1 MGLPS
6 SYINVCIYADVF
18 VSFSDILAIRAIPI
32 ENFTYSSLEILILAI
47 RQLLLV
53 QVQIDKR
60 R

>member
-1 MGLPS
+1 MFVYML
-6 SYINVCIYADVF
+6 NCDVF